1 MTRPPAVEFWFDFG
15 SNYTY
20 LAMMRIEQEA
30 ARRGVRVA
38 WRPFALGAIFKS
50 FGWETSPFVL
60 QKAKGDYVWKDME
73 RQCRKAGLPW
83 RKPTNFPRSA
93 LLPLRVALVAADEP
107 WIGAFCRAIIA
118 LNFAHDREIDE
129 EAVVRTVLSSL
140 DVDAGPVLVAAK
152 SPANKEALRTQ
163 TERARA
169 LGLFGAPTF
178 LVGDEMYWGNDRL
191 DDALEAATRG
201 DTTGP

>member
-1 MTRPPAVEFWFDFG
+1 MTSAPELEFWFDFG

-20 LAMMRIEQEA
+20 LAMMRIEHEA

-83 RKPTNFPRSA
+83 HKPTSFPRSA
-93 LLPLRVALVAADEP
+93 LLPLRVALFGAQET
-107 WIGAFCRAIIA
+107 WIGAFCRAIVS
-118 LNFAHDREIDE
+118 LNFARDREIDE
-129 EAVVRTVLSSL
+129 EPVVREALAAL
-140 DVDAGPVLVAAK
+140 GVDAAPVIEAAT
-152 SPANKEALRTQ
+152 SPANKDALRAQ
-163 TERARA
+163 TELARA
-169 LGLFGAPTF
+169 IGIFGAPTF
-178 LVGDEMYWGNDRL
+178 LVAGEMYWGNDRL
-191 DDALEAATRG
+191 DDALEAAALFR
-201 DTTGP
+201 P